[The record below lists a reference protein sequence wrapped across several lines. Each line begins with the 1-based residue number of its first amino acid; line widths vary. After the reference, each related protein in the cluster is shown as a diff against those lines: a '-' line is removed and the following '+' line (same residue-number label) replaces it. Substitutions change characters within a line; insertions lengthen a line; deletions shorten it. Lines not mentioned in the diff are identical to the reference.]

1 MENNLNLISKYLKRK
16 NWVYDGTQ
24 YIFRDILIDD
34 SFIKSSVDCVLPKK
48 GQSYIRSKFVW
59 CLDKIMNDVHDVFG
73 ETVAFDVD
81 YFVDGKVAENVYISD
96 ETNQEIR
103 KELKKFNWYKLKGK
117 PPIDTRFSCG
127 VKVFPSTKKPYADYE
142 CVDFNFFWDVF
153 DLTINDIPVE
163 VDSNFYR
170 EAKGYIENL
179 MQDTDFSSDI
189 SDIFYL
195 ATEKDFQLMST
206 DMYVIANGYLRK
218 IDGVDNGYGIWDG
231 SPNVSQLFSKR
242 T

>member
-1 MENNLNLISKYLKRK
+1 MENNLNLISKYLKRR

-24 YIFRDILIDD
+24 YIFRDILIND
-34 SFIKSSVDCVLPKK
+34 SFIKSSVDCILPKK
-48 GQSYIRSKFVW
+48 GQSYTRSKFVW
-59 CLDKIMNDVHDVFG
+59 CLDNIMNDVYDMFG
-73 ETVAFDVD
+73 EKVAFEVD
-81 YFVDGKVAENVYISD
+81 YFVDGEVAENVYLSD
-96 ETNQEIR
+96 ETMQEIR
-103 KELKKFNWYKLKGK
+103 EELKKFNWYKLKGK
-117 PPIDTRFSCG
+117 PPIDTKFSCE

-142 CVDFNFFWDVF
+142 CVDFAFFWDVF
-153 DLTINDIPVE
+153 NITINDIPVE

-206 DMYVIANGYLRK
+206 DMYVVANGFLRK
-218 IDGVDNGYGIWDG
+218 IDGVNNGYGLWD
-231 SPNVSQLFSKR
+231 SEVNLTQLFSAR